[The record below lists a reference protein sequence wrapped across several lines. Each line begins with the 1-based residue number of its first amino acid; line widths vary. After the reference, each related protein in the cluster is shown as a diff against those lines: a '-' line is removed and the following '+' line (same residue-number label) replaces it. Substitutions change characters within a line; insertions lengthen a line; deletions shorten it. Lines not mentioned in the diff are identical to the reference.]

1 MEGPGSFKDF
11 ALKISIKPP
20 QNKKPVFSRPAFL
33 LVGMMR
39 SGSNFLERQLNLLPD
54 LRCHGELFNPSFIGF
69 SHQVAGKVPGYARD
83 DPATR
88 NADEDAFVAKVDE
101 VCDRPT
107 IGLRLFLDHSLPMT
121 ARLLYD
127 PNVKKVVLSRNLLE
141 AYISLETARETGVWL
156 TTEAAKVPPKP
167 VKVDI
172 NKLVTFSL
180 RQSLYYNDVQT
191 VLHQTDQS
199 YLQIDYNDIKN
210 LGKLNEIA
218 HFVGSAHQFK
228 AVSEP
233 IQKQNPGTLEE
244 RIADFPKLVDE
255 LKRRQLAR
263 WFR

>member
-1 MEGPGSFKDF
+1 
-11 ALKISIKPP
+11 LKISIKPP
-20 QNKKPVFSRPAFL
+20 QNKKPVFGRPAFL

-54 LRCHGELFNPSFIGF
+54 LRCHGELFNLSFIGL
-69 SHQVAGKVPGYARD
+69 SHQAKVPGYTRDNPEAR
-83 DPATR
+83 
-88 NADEDAFVAKVDE
+88 NSDEEAFVRAVDQA
-101 VCDRPT
+101 CDRPI
-107 IGLRLFLDHSLPMT
+107 IGLRLFLDHSAPMT

-127 PNVKKVVLSRNLLE
+127 PAVKKVVLSRNLLE

-156 TTEAAKVPPKP
+156 TTEAAKAPAKP

-191 VLHQTDQS
+191 VLHQTGQS

-210 LGKLNEIA
+210 LDKLNEIA
-218 HFVGSAHQFK
+218 NFVGSAHRFNQ
-228 AVSEP
+228 VSEP
-233 IQKQNPGTLEE
+233 IQKQNPGSLEE
-244 RIADFPKLVDE
+244 RIVDFPKLVEE

>member
-1 MEGPGSFKDF
+1 M
-11 ALKISIKPP
+11 KISIKPP

-54 LRCHGELFNPSFIGF
+54 LRCHGELFNQAFIGF
-69 SHQVAGKVPGYARD
+69 SHHNQGKLASYTRD
-83 DPATR
+83 NPEQR
-88 NADEDAFVAKVDE
+88 NADEEAFIGQVDQA
-101 VCDRPT
+101 CDRPI
-107 IGLRLFLDHSLPMT
+107 IGLRLFLDHSNLMT

-156 TTEAAKVPPKP
+156 TTEVAKAPPKP

-191 VLHQTDQS
+191 VLHQTGQS
-199 YLQIDYNDIKN
+199 YLQIDYNEIKS

-218 HFVGSAHQFK
+218 RFVGSAHQFTT
-228 AVSEP
+228 VSEP
-233 IQKQNPGTLEE
+233 IQKQNPGSLEE

>member
-1 MEGPGSFKDF
+1 M
-11 ALKISIKPP
+11 KISIKPP

-69 SHQVAGKVPGYARD
+69 SHHNKGQLASYTRD
-83 DPATR
+83 DPAPR
-88 NADEDAFVAKVDE
+88 NADEEAFLAQVDLA
-101 VCDRPT
+101 CDRPV
-107 IGLRLFLDHSLPMT
+107 IGLRLFLDHSNTMT

-156 TTEAAKVPPKP
+156 TTEVAKAPPKP

-191 VLHQTDQS
+191 VLHQTGQS
-199 YLQIDYNDIKN
+199 YLQIDYNDIKS
-210 LGKLNEIA
+210 LAKLNEIA
-218 HFVGSAHQFK
+218 EFVGSAHRFK
-228 AVSEP
+228 TVSEP
-233 IQKQNPGTLEE
+233 IQKQNPGSLEE
-244 RIADFPKLVDE
+244 RVADFPKLVDE

>member
-1 MEGPGSFKDF
+1 M
-11 ALKISIKPP
+11 KISIKPP
-20 QNKKPVFSRPAFL
+20 QIKKPVFGRPAFL

-39 SGSNFLERQLNLLPD
+39 SGSNFLERQFNLLPD
-54 LRCHGELFNPSFIGF
+54 LRCHGELFNPAFVGM
-69 SHQVAGKVPGYARD
+69 SHQVSNKIPGYTRESTAE
-83 DPATR
+83 R
-88 NADEDAFVAKVDE
+88 NADEEAFLGAIDRA
-101 VCDRPT
+101 CDRPV
-107 IGLRLFLDHSLPMT
+107 IGLRLFLDHSLAMT

-156 TTEAAKVPPKP
+156 TTEAAKAPPKP

-172 NKLVTFSL
+172 NKLMTFSL

-191 VLHQTDQS
+191 VLHQTGQS

-210 LGKLNEIA
+210 LSKLNEIA
-218 HFVGSAHQFK
+218 RFVGSAHQFK
-228 AVSEP
+228 EVREP
-233 IQKQNPGTLEE
+233 IQKQNPGSLEE
-244 RIADFPKLVDE
+244 RIVDFPKLVEE

>member
-1 MEGPGSFKDF
+1 LP
-11 ALKISIKPP
+11 LKISIKSP

-69 SHQVAGKVPGYARD
+69 SHQVAGKIPGYARD
-83 DPATR
+83 NPTAR
-88 NADEDAFVAKVDE
+88 NNDEEAFLGAVDQA
-101 VCDRPT
+101 CDRQV
-107 IGLRLFLDHSLPMT
+107 IGLRLFLDHSLQMT

-141 AYISLETARETGVWL
+141 AYVSLETARETGVWL
-156 TTEAAKVPPKP
+156 TTEAAKAPPKP

-191 VLHQTDQS
+191 VLHQTGQS
-199 YLQIDYNDIKN
+199 YLQVDYNEIKD
-210 LGKLNEIA
+210 LAKLNEIA
-218 HFVGSAHQFK
+218 RFVGSAHQFK
-228 AVSEP
+228 VVSEP

-244 RIADFPKLVDE
+244 RITDFQKLVDE